1 MSLVD
6 RGGKPPTGRAPDG
19 AVHADAV
26 DAHAAE
32 ADAADARATDADA
45 ADARAADANAADPA
59 ANGEPGERLQKRI
72 ARAGVASRRKAEE
85 LIRQGRVT
93 VEGEVATLG
102 QRVREADAVLIDGVE
117 LPGRVR
123 PVTYLLNKPPG
134 VLSTVQDDRGR
145 RTVMDLVPG
154 VPGLHPVGRLDLE
167 SEGALLLSNDGD
179 LTLRLSHPRY
189 GHSKEYRVW
198 CKEGTP
204 GRAALAR
211 LRAGVALDDGPA
223 KARRAEPVEGGCVLV
238 IAEGRNRQVRRMLAA
253 VGYEVV
259 RLQRT
264 RIGTLGL
271 GDLGLGSYR
280 RLSASEVE
288 ALLRAT
294 RADAR

>member
-6 RGGKPPTGRAPDG
+6 RGRKPPTGRAPNG
-19 AVHADAV
+19 AVDANAVDADAV
-26 DAHAAE
+26 NAVDAGAADENPVDAEVDGAHA
-32 ADAADARATDADA
+32 D
-45 ADARAADANAADPA
+45 AADPA
-59 ANGEPGERLQKRI
+59 AHDEPGERLQKRI

-102 QRVREADAVLIDGVE
+102 QRVREADTVLIDGVE
-117 LPGRVR
+117 LPGRAR

-134 VLSTVQDDRGR
+134 VLSTVRDDRGR
-145 RTVMDLVPG
+145 RTVMDLLPG

-211 LRAGVALDDGPA
+211 LRVGVALDDGLA

-264 RIGTLGL
+264 RIGSLGL

-280 RLSASEVE
+280 RLSPSEVE